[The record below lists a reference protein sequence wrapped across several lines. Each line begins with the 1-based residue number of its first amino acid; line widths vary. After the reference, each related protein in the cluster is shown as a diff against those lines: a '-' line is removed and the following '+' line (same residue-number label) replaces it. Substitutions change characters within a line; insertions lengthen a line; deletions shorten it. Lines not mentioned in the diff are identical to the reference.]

1 MQKLWQKNV
10 EWDEPL
16 EKSIQDEWLAVA
28 NYFQDATALSI
39 ARRYFTTKNFTD
51 VNQLHV
57 FADASPKAYGAVAY
71 LRSIDHTAFV
81 MAKTR
86 VAPLKELTLPKLELM
101 AALIA
106 TRVSKYITTSLQTQN
121 TSVNLWTNSQIVLY
135 WIKGDKKTPTFVSHR
150 VKEIHQLAPN
160 ATWRYCPTDDNPAD
174 LFTRGIT
181 SQFLKSST
189 LWSHGPTWL
198 TTDNHWPKWE
208 PSSSLHLAAATATG
222 AETSPAEHTRENKG
236 LHCIIT
242 LTDYS
247 TLNKLIAV
255 IANL

>member
-1 MQKLWQKNV
+1 
-10 EWDEPL
+10 
-16 EKSIQDEWLAVA
+16 
-28 NYFQDATALSI
+28 
-39 ARRYFTTKNFTD
+39 
-51 VNQLHV
+51 
-57 FADASPKAYGAVAY
+57 
-71 LRSIDHTAFV
+71 

-106 TRVSKYITTSLQTQN
+106 TRVSKYITTSLHIQN
-121 TSVNLWTNSQIVLY
+121 ISIILWTDSQMILY
-135 WIKGDKKTPTFVSHR
+135 WIKGDKKTFTFASHC

-160 ATWRYCPTDDNPAD
+160 ATWRYCLTDDNLAD

-198 TTDNHWPKWE
+198 TTDNHWPKWQ
-208 PSSSLHLAAATATG
+208 PSSSLHLAAATATA
-222 AETSPAEHTRENKG
+222 AEISPTEYTQENKG
-236 LHCIIT
+236 LHCIIM

-247 TLNKLIAV
+247 TFNKLIAV
-255 IANL
+255 TAYVYRFAVLGSLLSKSN